1 MDFPA
6 HGKSCSILD
15 LIRRCKEWNASSGTI
30 KTNNFM
36 GPRRPL
42 ETVGELISMIKDCFF
57 KTGMSIHEI
66 FNNGTDKN
74 GVVDEEAFAFLCKKY

>member
-1 MDFPA
+1 
-6 HGKSCSILD
+6 
-15 LIRRCKEWNASSGTI
+15 
-30 KTNNFM
+30 M